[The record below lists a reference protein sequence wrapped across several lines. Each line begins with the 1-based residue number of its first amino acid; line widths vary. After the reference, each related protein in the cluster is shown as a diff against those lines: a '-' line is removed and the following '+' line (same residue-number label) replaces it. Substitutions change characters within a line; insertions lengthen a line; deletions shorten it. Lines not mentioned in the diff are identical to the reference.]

1 MVLIGIQHQT
11 NMANW
16 IVTSGTYSTTGG
28 ADINNEDVDLVI
40 KPELANGE
48 WSGAFIK
55 KENFK
60 IGGGTETSSGSCTW
74 GDTGGSWNVDPDADP
89 DSIIDS
95 VEFFNSPDG
104 VATNDSALNTQS
116 NKVICRVTFQT
127 SSAPNVDT
135 VYNIDIDENPDTPIT
150 YAVNRQVCYRL
161 KLPYNPQVAYTFLDN
176 PSSSWGYINAISA
189 QGVDGVDGTNVGV
202 VGLTK
207 TLTNASTYAEDGYYM
222 WKVSGE
228 IEPED
233 AQGTI
238 TTLKLAVRRADNHM
252 PIDPLDPGTYTAPFT
267 NPPDFDNYTFSF
279 DHGGSAAGTA
289 GSYQTNQQDIHLEAF
304 PIQSVSYG
312 LYPHQTLNFYR
323 EGSGNTAV
331 DCFMAI
337 IKVKFNPME
346 GDEDYAN
353 ESNYPDPANYCDL
366 GHQFNLVELDIV
378 EPGEPPGLVISDVI
392 APTSFTR
399 NAGHQVLTVR
409 GTPGAEYQLNLRKA
423 LSLDTSAAALTKA
436 NFNFTLKN
444 FQTNSS
450 YNYFTIPANGFQEH
464 TFRLPSVTSDTRYD
478 IFVTPRN
485 TTTIGPNAPSQA
497 GDLSMTQTGTRTLT
511 LYPSA
516 TTPGNFTDLTVAGL
530 KTVLTRSEAVRD
542 DIVHTTVITR
552 CQTTISSSTS
562 LVIEKRDTRIKPGM
576 YVTIP
581 KNGNGIP
588 HGTTVS
594 AVDGRVVTLSAA
606 STITAKDTVRFD
618 TNSSRILAFTK
629 TYTGASNTPVFTTT
643 ATTAAGFDPD
653 NTVGNLYSNFEV
665 TAGGTSASTAITLRD
680 INQIPDT
687 GITNKFL
694 RGAGISSSLGNYV
707 QITST
712 TRGSKVINVAEAQ
725 DVSNGDVFEV
735 IEDPTLNN
743 ITSANG
749 EIYVIHVQ
757 GNHVH
762 ASPDTCTI
770 SGYLYIESI
779 PADISLPI
787 NIDTLI
793 TTS

>member
-1 MVLIGIQHQT
+1 
-11 NMANW
+11 MANW
-16 IVTSGTYSTTGG
+16 IVTSGTLSTTGSTS
-28 ADINNEDVDLVI
+28 INNQTVDLVI

-60 IGGGTETSSGSCTW
+60 IGGSTETVSGSCIWQAT
-74 GDTGGSWNVDPDADP
+74 TGVWNVDPVADP
-89 DSIIDS
+89 DSVIDQ
-95 VEFFNSPDG
+95 VQFFNSPDG
-104 VATNDSALNTQS
+104 VATNDNALNTQS
-116 NKVICRVTFQT
+116 NKVICRVTFADLN
-127 SSAPNVDT
+127 APNVDT
-135 VYNIDIDENPDTPIT
+135 AYNIDIDENADTPIS
-150 YAVNRQVCYRL
+150 YNVNRQVCYRL
-161 KLPYNPQVAYTFLDN
+161 KLPYNPQVAYTFLQN
-176 PSSSWGYINAISA
+176 PNTFNTNNMLAIGQQDANGLDSSS
-189 QGVDGVDGTNVGV
+189 TGV
-202 VGLTK
+202 VGLSR
-207 TLTNASTYAEDGYYM
+207 TLLNADTYAQDGHYM
-222 WKVSGE
+222 WQVSGE
-228 IEPED
+228 VDPED
-233 AQGTI
+233 AQGNI
-238 TTLKLAVRRADNHM
+238 STLKFAVRRANNYV
-252 PIDPLDPGTYTAPFT
+252 PIDPLNPGSYQAPFD
-267 NPPDFDNYTFSF
+267 NPPDFDSYTFSF
-279 DHGGSAAGTA
+279 EHGGSDAGNQ
-289 GSYQTNQQDIHLEAF
+289 YQVNQQDIHPEVF
-304 PIQSVSYG
+304 PIQATPYS
-312 LYPHQTLNFYR
+312 LYPNQAINFYR
-323 EGSGNTAV
+323 EGSGQTAV
-331 DCFMAI
+331 DCFMAV
-337 IKVKFNPME
+337 IKMRFNPME

-366 GHQFNLVELDIV
+366 GHQFNLVEVDII
-378 EPGEPPGLVISDVI
+378 EPEDPPGLVISDVI

-423 LSLDTSAAALTKA
+423 LSLDASAAALTKA
-436 NFNFTLKN
+436 NFNFGLKN
-444 FQTNSS
+444 FQTSPS
-450 YNYFTIPANGFQEH
+450 YNYSTIPANGFQEH
-464 TFRLPSVTSDTRYD
+464 VFRLPSVTSDTRYD
-478 IFVTPRN
+478 VFVTPRN
-485 TTTIGPNAPSQA
+485 TTTLNSNVPSQA

-516 TTPGNFTDLTVAGL
+516 ITPGNFTDLTVAGL
-530 KTVLTRSEAVRD
+530 KTVLTRSEALRD
-542 DIVHTTVITR
+542 DIVHTTVITK

-562 LVIEKRDTRIKPGM
+562 LVIEKRDARIKPGM

-588 HGTTVS
+588 HATTVA

-629 TYTGASNTPVFTTT
+629 TYTGASNTPVFTAT

-653 NTVGNLYSNFEV
+653 NTVGNLYGSFEV
-665 TAGGTSASTAITLRD
+665 VAGDASASTAITLAN

-694 RGAGISSSLGNYV
+694 RGAGISSSLGDYV
-707 QITST
+707 QITGT
-712 TRGSKVINVAEAQ
+712 TRGTKVITVAEAQ
-725 DVSNGDVFEV
+725 DVSNGDRFQVV
-735 IEDPTLNN
+735 EDPASNA

-757 GNHVH
+757 GNHVN

-793 TTS
+793 TTTT